1 MEKENM
7 LRVLKVEPLKHPEV
21 VTIANN
27 LDSLQDAVDG
37 YIEFIYPED
46 GVVIMVNEEGKINGL
61 RGNRRFYD
69 DILAGVFY
77 VIGDGNDGEL
87 VSLPEEKIKQ
97 YTELFY
103 EPEYI
108 SQEEVESKV
117 DTSAFW
123 F

>member
-21 VTIANN
+21 VIIANN

-87 VSLPEEKIKQ
+87 TSLPEEKIKQ

-117 DTSAFW
+117 DTSVFW